1 LILDTGDRMDN
12 KAKYFYFQEK
22 WLESKDFI
30 KTINDKWSDTK
41 ASLTTNSYS
50 LDVWHGC
57 LRALRKYLRGWDLR
71 NKGEQKAI
79 KLGLTKRVEE
89 IDLIAEQRL
98 LTMEEW
104 DERIDLENKLEEM
117 SRLEDLQWK

>member
-1 LILDTGDRMDN
+1 LILDTGDRRDN

-41 ASLTTNSYS
+41 SSLTTNSYS

-57 LRALRKYLRGWDLR
+57 LRVLRKYLRGWDLR

-79 KLGLTKRVEE
+79 
-89 IDLIAEQRL
+89 
-98 LTMEEW
+98 
-104 DERIDLENKLEEM
+104 
-117 SRLEDLQWK
+117 